1 MSTEERSRLLAELG
15 TSGLY
20 RHSYGY
26 VHEEFLSELAGLRG
40 IRTYREMADN
50 DPVVGAELFAIEQV
64 ILSTSWN
71 WQASSEKNSALRA
84 RDFFAGATE
93 DMSHTLRDAL
103 SEALTMLPFGWAFME
118 LVYKMRRGPEQQDP
132 RFRSKFSDGLYGWR
146 KWALRS
152 QETLSRWEFDE
163 EGGIKG
169 LVQVAPPDFTER
181 PIAIEKALLFRTRSN
196 RNDPEGRALDPQTP
210 IPTPSGWRRLDDL
223 HPGDQVFDEMGRIRY
238 VTARADWPDRPC
250 YALQFADGSSIIAD
264 AEHLWLTMTLHE
276 RAVRGPGSVRTTAD
290 IVATLK
296 TSRGISNHAI
306 PWAKPLDRPHQA
318 LLMDPYLFGLWLGDG
333 YSAGAEIA
341 CHAQDVEHVLEA
353 VAAAGCTGT
362 SVHNGPAGSLGRMV
376 KVAGERPWDS
386 SGPVVALRLLGVL
399 HNKHIPDA
407 YLRGSVAQRRGLLE
421 GLMDSDGTV
430 DRWGRCE
437 FVNTNLRLVEG
448 VAELIRSLGTGAR
461 VVLRHRPDATH
472 TMQSWAVKFT
482 PTRAPFRLGRKRAR
496 IKPVRARAAHYI
508 VDARPVPPRRTICI
522 EVDGPSRLFL
532 AGEAMVPTHNSILR
546 NAFRPWYYGKR
557 IEEVEAI
564 GIERDLAG
572 LPVATPPAD
581 YDMLDTKNQGEVELV
596 KHILRNI
603 RRDEQEGILKPP
615 GWELTLLST
624 GGRRQ
629 IDTDTV
635 ANRYNKLKAMT
646 VLAQFMMLGMEKVG
660 SFSLALTHEDLF
672 LMAVQG
678 WCGGIA
684 DTINRHAVP
693 RLGGLNGIGVED
705 LPRLEPAAVREPK
718 VAELGK
724 YIADL
729 VQAGVITTDEPL
741 EDHLRAIAKLPQKA
755 AAEVKR
761 ALKAR
766 LGKGKRQV
774 GILDL
779 EE

>member
-1 MSTEERSRLLAELG
+1 MSTEERSRLLTELG

-181 PIAIEKALLFRTRSN
+181 AIAIEKALLFRTRSN
-196 RNDPEGRALDPQTP
+196 RNDPEGR
-210 IPTPSGWRRLDDL
+210 
-223 HPGDQVFDEMGRIRY
+223 
-238 VTARADWPDRPC
+238 
-250 YALQFADGSSIIAD
+250 
-264 AEHLWLTMTLHE
+264 
-276 RAVRGPGSVRTTAD
+276 
-290 IVATLK
+290 
-296 TSRGISNHAI
+296 
-306 PWAKPLDRPHQA
+306 
-318 LLMDPYLFGLWLGDG
+318 
-333 YSAGAEIA
+333 
-341 CHAQDVEHVLEA
+341 
-353 VAAAGCTGT
+353 
-362 SVHNGPAGSLGRMV
+362 
-376 KVAGERPWDS
+376 
-386 SGPVVALRLLGVL
+386 
-399 HNKHIPDA
+399 
-407 YLRGSVAQRRGLLE
+407 
-421 GLMDSDGTV
+421 
-430 DRWGRCE
+430 
-437 FVNTNLRLVEG
+437 
-448 VAELIRSLGTGAR
+448 
-461 VVLRHRPDATH
+461 
-472 TMQSWAVKFT
+472 
-482 PTRAPFRLGRKRAR
+482 
-496 IKPVRARAAHYI
+496 
-508 VDARPVPPRRTICI
+508 
-522 EVDGPSRLFL
+522 
-532 AGEAMVPTHNSILR
+532 SILR

-729 VQAGVITTDEPL
+729 VQAGAITTDEPL

-774 GILDL
+774 GLLDL
-779 EE
+779 VE